1 MRDLSARKMIPYI
14 PPADYDKAATEFL
27 EAYYSDALKEPMRIP
42 IEDIAKNE
50 LGLDLKYMRIMEEMD
65 VYGMT
70 IFTDGVVEIYDPD
83 EGLYDTKKFKAK
95 TVLIDSAAVKKTNIG
110 CRNNTIAHEC
120 VHWWKHRYYYKM
132 QNYSL
137 PRYAKFCKCR
147 VDQLPYATDDE
158 NIMESQAIGIA
169 PRILMPHDTFIEA
182 AEHLGVSYGK
192 DNSEAIWTL
201 ADFFDV
207 SKQSV
212 EIRLNEC
219 SIL

>member
-1 MRDLSARKMIPYI
+1 MIDFSARKMIPYI
-14 PPADYDKAATEFL
+14 PPADYDKVATEFL
-27 EAYYSDALKEPMRIP
+27 ETYYPEALNNPTRVP
-42 IEDIAKNE
+42 IEDVARNGM
-50 LGLDLKYMRIMEEMD
+50 GLDVQYMCITEEMD

-70 IFTDGVVEIYDPD
+70 IFSDGVVEIYDPE
-83 EGLYDTKKFKAK
+83 EGLYDTKQFKAK
-95 TVLIDSAAVKKTNIG
+95 TVLIDPEAVKKTNIG
-110 CRNNTIAHEC
+110 CRNNTLAHEC
-120 VHWWKHRYYYKM
+120 VHWYKHRYYYKM

-137 PRYAKFCKCR
+137 PRYAKYCKCR
-147 VDQLPYATDDE
+147 IDQLPYATDDE

-169 PRILMPHDTFIEA
+169 PRILMPRQPLIEV

-212 EIRLNEC
+212 EIRLKEC

>member
-1 MRDLSARKMIPYI
+1 MIDFSARKMIPYI
-14 PPADYDKAATEFL
+14 PPADYDKVATEFL
-27 EAYYSDALKEPMRIP
+27 ETYYPEALNNPTRVP
-42 IEDIAKNE
+42 IEDVARNGM
-50 LGLDLKYMRIMEEMD
+50 GLDVQYMCITEEMD

-70 IFTDGVVEIYDPD
+70 IFSDGVVEIYDP
-83 EGLYDTKKFKAK
+83 EESLYDTKQFKAK
-95 TVLIDSAAVKKTNIG
+95 TVLIDPEAVKKTNIG
-110 CRNNTIAHEC
+110 CRNNTLAHEC
-120 VHWWKHRYYYKM
+120 VHWYKHRYYYKM

-137 PRYAKFCKCR
+137 PRYAKYCKCR
-147 VDQLPYATDDE
+147 IDQLPYATDDE

-169 PRILMPHDTFIEA
+169 PRILMPRQPLIEV

-212 EIRLNEC
+212 EIRLKEC